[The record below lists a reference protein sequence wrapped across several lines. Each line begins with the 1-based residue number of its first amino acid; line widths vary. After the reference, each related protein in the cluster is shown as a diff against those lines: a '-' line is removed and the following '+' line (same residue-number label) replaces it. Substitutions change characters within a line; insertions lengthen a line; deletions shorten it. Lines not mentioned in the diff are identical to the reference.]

1 MYHSNVQNEVRIFL
15 CLVLPVVLL
24 TASFDFLT
32 AQCTNTELFPAEN
45 IMASQFSDTVVV
57 TTQQQAGQYYVI
69 ENLEVGKTYS
79 FFSSNTTDFITVRD
93 QDGINALAFGT
104 TPVQY
109 TITGDDIVTVHINL
123 TVGCG
128 TEAVDR
134 TTSAVCTDCPDIP
147 PAIGIQ
153 TNTPKARLDVNG
165 EIKVG
170 DVVNPPV
177 AGVIRWNPEKQ
188 DFEGY
193 DGTKWKSFTKS
204 LSSWGTVPSNLGQ
217 ENQRLLGET
226 GGNVS
231 DRFGQAVSISGNY
244 AVVGAING
252 DQTEN
257 GNEGSVYV
265 FRMEG
270 SSWVEDTVL
279 YASDGGGG
287 DRFGGSVDIDGD
299 YIVIGAESNDAGGS
313 LNRGA
318 AYVFKRSGNTWT
330 EQQKLTASDGANFDV
345 FGESVAI
352 SGDRIIVGA
361 DGADPNNQGAAYV
374 YKRNGGTWTEEDI
387 LTAQDAGSEDRFG
400 FSVDLDGRYAVVGA
414 YLDDVGGVVNQ
425 GSAYVFYRT
434 GSVWAQ
440 QEKLTASDG
449 DAEDR
454 FGVSV
459 AISDSS
465 VVVGADQYNIL
476 SQPDI
481 EEGAAYVF
489 TGNAGTWNEQTILR
503 APQGVNSDAFGS
515 AVDISGDYILVGAFN
530 RDLNGNLNQGAAY
543 FFELSEGIWKQT
555 TQLVASDG
563 NASDFFGTAVAVSGN
578 CALVGADNN
587 AIGSSSQQGAA
598 YFFFK

>member
-1 MYHSNVQNEVRIFL
+1 
-15 CLVLPVVLL
+15 
-24 TASFDFLT
+24 
-32 AQCTNTELFPAEN
+32 
-45 IMASQFSDTVVV
+45 MASQFSDTVVV
-57 TTQQQAGQYYVI
+57 TTQQFAGQYYVI
-69 ENLEVGKTYS
+69 ENLGVGKTYS
-79 FFSSNTTDFITVRD
+79 FISSNPTDFITIRD
-93 QDGINALAFGT
+93 QDGISALAFGT

-123 TVGCG
+123 AVGCG
-128 TEAVDR
+128 TEAVAR

-147 PAIGIQ
+147 PAIGIE
-153 TNTPKARLDVNG
+153 TNDPKARLDVNG

-177 AGVIRWNPEKQ
+177 AGVIRWNPDKQ

-226 GGNVS
+226 GGNAG
-231 DRFGQAVSISGNY
+231 DRFGQAVSISGKY
-244 AVVGAING
+244 AVIGAING
-252 DQTEN
+252 DLN
-257 GNEGSVYV
+257 VPGNEGAAYI
-265 FRMEG
+265 FRLEG

-318 AYVFKRSGNTWT
+318 AYVFKRSGNTWAQ
-330 EQQKLTASDGANFDV
+330 QQKLTASDGANFDV
-345 FGESVAI
+345 FGVSVAI

-374 YKRNGGTWTEEDI
+374 YKRNGSTWTEEDI
-387 LTAQDAGSEDRFG
+387 LTAQDGGADDRFG
-400 FSVDLDGRYAVVGA
+400 ISVDIDGRYAVVGA
-414 YLDDVGGVVNQ
+414 YLDDIGIVSDQ
-425 GSAYVFYRT
+425 GSAYVFFRT
-434 GSVWAQ
+434 GTAWSQ
-440 QEKLTASDG
+440 QQKLTASDG
-449 DAEDR
+449 DADDR
-454 FGVSV
+454 FGVAV
-459 AISDSS
+459 AISDST
-465 VVVGADQYNIL
+465 VVVGADQRPPIGSN
-476 SQPDI
+476 

-489 TGNAGTWNEQTILR
+489 TGNAGTWTQQTRLSD
-503 APQGVNSDAFGS
+503 AQGEIADAFGYD
-515 AVDISGDYILVGAFN
+515 VDISGNYILVGAYN
-530 RDLNGNLNQGAAY
+530 KNVNGNGDQGAA
-543 FFELSEGIWKQT
+543 FFYELTEGVWKQT

-563 NASDFFGTAVAVSGN
+563 SAADFFGVSVSVSGN
-578 CALVGADNN
+578 CALVGADGNT
-587 AIGSSSQQGAA
+587 SSLGLQQGSA